1 MLDFDEILVSVKN
14 PQIKRYVKE
23 SIKSYQ
29 VGNYRSAIIS
39 IWIAA
44 MFDLVKKFEIL
55 VDQCEPTAIS
65 KWNELKPKV
74 EEHKNWENQLIPDFS
89 QTEG

>member
-14 PQIKRYVKE
+14 PQIKKYIKE

-44 MFDLVKKFEIL
+44 MFKLSNGM
-55 VDQCEPTAIS
+55 P
-65 KWNELKPKV
+65 
-74 EEHKNWENQLIPDFS
+74 
-89 QTEG
+89 

>member
-14 PQIKRYVKE
+14 PQIKKCIKE
-23 SIKSYQ
+23 LIKSYQ

-44 MFDLVKKFEIL
+44 MFKLSNGM
-55 VDQCEPTAIS
+55 P
-65 KWNELKPKV
+65 
-74 EEHKNWENQLIPDFS
+74 
-89 QTEG
+89 